1 MRSIIVF
8 YYVPLGVNVVAL
20 VFNVWSL
27 LMSAWRGTWIDH
39 AVSLSVAILCSAMGV
54 MSMPWFY
61 VWGWEK
67 AEKARA
73 ETEIADAVL
82 DRMHA
87 EAIVVEPSKMN

>member
-1 MRSIIVF
+1 M
-8 YYVPLGVNVVAL
+8 
-20 VFNVWSL
+20 
-27 LMSAWRGTWIDH
+27 
-39 AVSLSVAILCSAMGV
+39 AILCSAMGV